1 MRLAGWLAMYV
12 CRCLVGWREAQR
24 GPERPMHELMC
35 ECMSVCAYV
44 CMYVCMCVYM
54 STYVCTYVCM
64 QGHMWVCVLE
74 AKLWSHLELVGT
86 ETIFGDL

>member
-1 MRLAGWLAMYV
+1 MYV

-24 GPERPMHELMC
+24 GLCMNLC
-35 ECMSVCAYV
+35 VNVCMSVCAYV
-44 CMYVCMCVYM
+44 CMYACMCVYM

-86 ETIFGDL
+86 ETFFGDL